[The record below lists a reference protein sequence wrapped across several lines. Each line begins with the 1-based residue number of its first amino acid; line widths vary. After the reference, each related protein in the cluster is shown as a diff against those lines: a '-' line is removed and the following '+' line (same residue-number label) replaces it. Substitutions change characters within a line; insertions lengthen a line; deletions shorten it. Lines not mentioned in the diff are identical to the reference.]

1 MTVRLSRVLGSLAQ
15 HMHELGIAHYEPD
28 PAVPYPPNLT
38 APAVTI
44 GDFPQSPVAAVAI
57 ISYGRDPDIFTTATH
72 PLLRLQ
78 LAWRTDSE
86 DPLDAMDLA
95 EAGFEKLH
103 TLTPGRWPG
112 GVHPLWMVRT
122 ITNKPERDENDRW
135 IQADSYDLQ
144 LNPGE

>member
-1 MTVRLSRVLGSLAQ
+1 MTIRLSDVLKSLAQ
-15 HMHELGIAHYEPD
+15 HMHDVGVAAYGSDAYVPAAL
-28 PAVPYPPNLT
+28 PAVVFGHLPDE
-38 APAVTI
+38 PAN
-44 GDFPQSPVAAVAI
+44 AVAI
-57 ISYGRDPDIFTTATH
+57 NYYNTDSDIFTVAAT
-72 PLLRLQ
+72 PLIRLQ
-78 LAWRTDSE
+78 LAWRSDSE
-86 DPLDAMDLA
+86 SPLDAMDLA